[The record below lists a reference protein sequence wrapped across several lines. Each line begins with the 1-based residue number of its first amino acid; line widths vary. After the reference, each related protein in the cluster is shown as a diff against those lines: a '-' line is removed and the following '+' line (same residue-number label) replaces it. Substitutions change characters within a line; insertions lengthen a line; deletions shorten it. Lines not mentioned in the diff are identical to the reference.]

1 MPDSPVLLITGASSG
16 IGAATARLFAAQ
28 GYRLALAARRFERLQ
43 ELASE
48 VEQSGG
54 QALAVAADVSS
65 LGDITNLVGS
75 TLDRFGQIDVLF
87 NNAGIGRMGWLET
100 LDPVWEIDQQLKV
113 NLWGVVQTAHAVL
126 PHMMARHSGH
136 IINMSSIAGWLGT
149 PTYSIYAAS
158 KFGVRGFTNALRREV
173 AIYGIHVS
181 GIYPGGVET
190 EFSQQ
195 AGIRRKTGLTTPSFL
210 RLSAEQVAGEVF
222 GLVLKPRR
230 SLIIPWPMRWVVWFN
245 CLFPGIADWVIE
257 KRFVEPERQ
266 P

>member
-16 IGAATARLFAAQ
+16 IGATTARLFAAQ

-54 QALAVAADVSS
+54 QALAVAADVTS
-65 LGDITNLVGS
+65 LDDITNLVDS

-100 LDPVWEIDQQLKV
+100 LDPLQEIDQQLKI
-113 NLWGVVQTAHAVL
+113 NLWGVVQTARAVL
-126 PHMMARHSGH
+126 PHMMARRGGH

-266 P
+266 L